1 MMRGPSRNQGASA
14 APAAGGHG
22 VRRSRYYLGDAFV
35 VEHGPGP
42 REGPVSETGVILMPP
57 LGYEDTCAYRPLRV
71 LADALAG
78 EGHVVMRLDWPS
90 LGDSAYDAFQVDLV
104 TSGRAVVAAAAQS
117 LRDRGITR
125 VAGIGVRGGG
135 LIALGASGLDELAL
149 VGVPASGKAFLREER
164 AFHQT
169 AARAFGEEPDSAK
182 PLPDGAVEAGG
193 FVYGPSTVE
202 SLRQVSPKALVAA
215 GNLHRVLV
223 ICREGLAAPTDL
235 LESFER
241 GGAEV
246 SISAA
251 QGLGDMLENSY
262 HSELSSEI
270 REAVRSW
277 LGVHQGRVELTAHR
291 MPIRLDLEGGITERT
306 VVLHGDVGDL
316 SGILCEPR
324 GGATPGLAW
333 TLFLNAGGIRRSG
346 PNRLWTRAARSL
358 AAKGT
363 PSLRFDVRDVG
374 DSDGTNVPHPDLEA
388 MYSESAIQDVVQA
401 YDWARARGAGEIDVV
416 GLCSGSFLGMQLAA
430 RRQIRRA
437 VLFNGLAFVW
447 NDDARA
453 SGVTSHIGASLF
465 DPRRWRRLL
474 TGRISLV
481 GVIRAIFS
489 KTLLKA
495 AAILARLRGRP
506 QEDEVEAL
514 VRVVVGRGTRLHL
527 VSSEGDPS
535 LPYLE
540 RHVAPEYRPPST
552 TLPGVDHTIR
562 PIWAHDRVVDLIL
575 GK

>member
-1 MMRGPSRNQGASA
+1 MSRPPRKQGASA
-14 APAAGGHG
+14 APEAGGHR
-22 VRRSRYYLGDAFV
+22 VRRSRYYLGEAFV
-35 VEHGPGP
+35 VEHGPALG
-42 REGPVSETGVILMPP
+42 EGPVSKTGVILMPP

-71 LADALAG
+71 LADALAS

-90 LGDSAYDAFQVDLV
+90 LGDSAFDAFQVDLV
-104 TSGRAVVAAAAQS
+104 TMGRAVVAAAAQS
-117 LRDRGITR
+117 LRTRGITR
-125 VAGIGVRGGG
+125 IAGIGVRGGG
-135 LIALGASGLDELAL
+135 LIALAASGLDDLAL
-149 VGVPASGKAFLREER
+149 LGVPATGKAFLREER

-169 AARAFGEEPDSAK
+169 AARAFGEEPESAR

-202 SLRQVSPKALVAA
+202 SLLQLSAKALVAA
-215 GNLHRVLV
+215 GKLRRALV
-223 ICREGLAAPTDL
+223 IYRDGLAAPADL
-235 LESFER
+235 LEAFER
-241 GGAEV
+241 AGVEV

-251 QGLGDMLENSY
+251 PGLGAMLESSY
-262 HSELSSEI
+262 HSELRPEI

-277 LGVHQGRVELTAHR
+277 LSVDTGRVELTAHR
-291 MPIRLDLEGGITERT
+291 MPIRLELEGGITERT
-306 VVLHGDVGDL
+306 VVLLGEVGDL
-316 SGILCEPR
+316 SGILCEPP
-324 GGATPGLAW
+324 GGATPGMAW

-358 AAKGT
+358 AAEGR

-374 DSDGTNVPHPDLEA
+374 DSDGTNIPHPDLEA
-388 MYSESAIQDVVQA
+388 MYSESAIQDVLQV

-437 VLFNGLAFVW
+437 LLFNGLAFVW

-453 SGVTSHIGASLF
+453 SGVTSHIGVSLF
-465 DPRRWRRLL
+465 DRRRWRRLV
-474 TGRISLV
+474 TGRISPL
-481 GVIRAIFS
+481 GVARAIFS
-489 KTLLKA
+489 KALLTIA
-495 AAILARLRGRP
+495 AAIARLRGRP
-506 QEDEVEAL
+506 RTDEVEEL
-514 VRVVVGRGTRLHL
+514 VRTVTGRGTHLHL

-562 PIWAHDRVVDLIL
+562 PIWAHDRVVDLICE
-575 GK
+575 K